1 MVNSE
6 IINPLN
12 SAPPKPVRY
21 AGILGMIIL
30 KLAKNSSELRQS
42 SQNWEV

>member
-1 MVNSE
+1 MVNNE

-21 AGILGMIIL
+21 AGILGIIML
-30 KLAKNSSELRQS
+30 KLAKNNRELRQS
-42 SQNWEV
+42 SQN